1 MNTAVV
7 HSIVQPKAADLDQ
20 RIAGAFRE
28 GTTSDQLTDVI
39 GDVEAAAGAAGELAE
54 KAHASARPGSIG
66 ERSGDR
72 SP

>member
-1 MNTAVV
+1 
-7 HSIVQPKAADLDQ
+7 
-20 RIAGAFRE
+20 
-28 GTTSDQLTDVI
+28 VI